1 MMIRWGGERGRKKG
15 GKVEGEE
22 GEEIERKTTSLKVD
36 PELWRKTKKVAIDR
50 HMKLYELVE
59 IALRREIKNGGKED

>member
-1 MMIRWGGERGRKKG
+1 M
-15 GKVEGEE
+15 EGEE